1 MAYTTINNPKK
12 HFDLKLYTGTGSSQ
26 AITGMEL
33 QPDWVWIKARENTS
47 SHVLA
52 DSSRGVNKYMSS
64 DTNNAEQDDSNS
76 VTAFGSEGFTVGSLA
91 NVNTNTE
98 EHVAWCWKANGGT
111 TVSNSDG
118 SITSTVQANTT
129 AGFSIVTYTG
139 TGSAATVGH
148 GLGATP
154 KMIWVKRRSTAEG
167 WQVYHGSTIQVS
179 DPETDYWELN
189 TTAGT
194 ADNVNR
200 WNDTAPT
207 STVFSIGTHAGVND
221 SASGTHT
228 YVAYCFAQVKGYSH
242 FGAYTGVDNNADGPM
257 IYTGFRPRLVM
268 IKRSDG
274 VENWIMSDRE
284 RSRTQKDATVAVGGN
299 PISGKLMANVTT
311 VENTSAGVTDFY
323 STGFKIRDTDGVHNY
338 TNYEYIYM
346 AWADMPT
353 VGSNGV
359 PGLAR

>member
-12 HFDLKLYTGTGSSQ
+12 HFDLKLYTGNGSTQS
-26 AITGMEL
+26 ITGMAL
-33 QPDWVWIKARENTS
+33 QPDWVWVKARESTT
-47 SHVLA
+47 SHVWV
-52 DSSRGVNKYMSS
+52 DSSRGVNKYLKP
-64 DTNNAEQDDSNS
+64 DANTEETTDSNS
-76 VTAFGSEGFTVGSLA
+76 ITAFGSEGFSVGSLA

-111 TVSNSDG
+111 TSSNSDG

-139 TGSAATVGH
+139 TGSNATVGH
-148 GLGATP
+148 GLGAVP
-154 KMIWVKRRSTAEG
+154 KLIIIKRRSAVENPS
-167 WQVYHGSTIQVS
+167 VYHGSTIITS
-179 DPETDYWELN
+179 DPETDYYEMSS
-189 TTAGT
+189 TAGA
-194 ADNVNR
+194 ADNALTH
-200 WNDTAPT
+200 NDTAPT
-207 STVFSIGTHAGVND
+207 STVFTIGTGAWVNASD
-221 SASGTHT
+221 SDT

-284 RSRTQKDATVAVGGN
+284 RSRTQKDGTVAVGGN

-359 PGLAR
+359 IGLAR

>member
-1 MAYTTINNPKK
+1 MAYTEINKPNK
-12 HFDLKLYTGTGSSQ
+12 HFDLKLFTGNGSTQS
-26 AITGMEL
+26 ITGMTL
-33 QPDWVWIKARENTS
+33 QPDWVWIKGRESVDN
-47 SHVLA
+47 HVLV
-52 DSSRGVNKYMSS
+52 DSSRGVNKYLSS
-64 DTNNAEQDDSNS
+64 DANTAETDNSNS
-76 VTAFGSEGFTVGSLA
+76 ITAFGSEGFSVGSLNA
-91 NVNTNTE
+91 NNKNTE

-111 TVSNSDG
+111 TVSNDDG

-154 KMIWVKRRSTAEG
+154 KMIWVKRRSTAEAWG
-167 WQVYHGSTIQVS
+167 VYHGSTINVS
-179 DPETDYWELN
+179 DPETDYWELDK
-189 TTAGT
+189 ADGT
-194 ADNVNR
+194 ADNANR

-207 STVFSIGTHAGVND
+207 STVFSIGTHASVND

-242 FGAYTGVDNNADGPM
+242 FGAFTGVDNNADGPM
-257 IYTGFRPRLVM
+257 IYTGFRPRFVI

-274 VENWIMSDRE
+274 ADSWTMSDRE
-284 RSRTQKDATVAVGGN
+284 RSRTEKDATVLVGGN
-299 PISGKLMANVTT
+299 PIKGKLEADTGDAEVTT
-311 VENTSAGVTDFY
+311 ASAIDYY
-323 STGFKIRDTDGVHNY
+323 STGFKIRDTDGIHGGQAN
-338 TNYEYIYM
+338 EYIYM

-359 PGLAR
+359 IALAR